1 MLIERLILVKE
12 GLDSY
17 VGRKDDILY
26 LIDKIFNSM
35 EAAKNILSFCFPNY
49 PKYVF
54 FFLTGYET
62 SSQKLHFT
70 KKN

>member
-1 MLIERLILVKE
+1 MDRVDLLIERLILVKE

-17 VGRKDDILY
+17 VGRKDDFLY

-35 EAAKNILSFCFPNY
+35 EAAKNILYFFFPDY

-54 FFLTGYET
+54 
-62 SSQKLHFT
+62 
-70 KKN
+70 KKNWA